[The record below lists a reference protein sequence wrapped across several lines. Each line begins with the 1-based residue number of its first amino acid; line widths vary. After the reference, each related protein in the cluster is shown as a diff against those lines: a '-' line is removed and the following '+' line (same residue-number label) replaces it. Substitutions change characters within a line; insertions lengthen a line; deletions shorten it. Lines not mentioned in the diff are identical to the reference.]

1 MAKRQFEDYLNFRNM
16 ITPRIIEILFLV
28 SVLICVVFGFYITLV
43 KGSVPETVPQN
54 YRVLGGIAI
63 VLLGPIFARVYCEVL
78 ILFFRMNETMTE
90 LKNINNHMSKKIERL
105 VRQRSE
111 HQHFKKQKRNNV

>member
-1 MAKRQFEDYLNFRNM
+1 MAKRRLEDYLKFRNM
-16 ITPRIIEILFLV
+16 ITPRIIEVLFLV
-28 SVLICVVFGFYITLV
+28 SVLICVVVGFYITLI

-63 VLLGPIFARVYCEVL
+63 ALVGPILSRVYCEVL

-90 LKNINNHMSKKIERL
+90 LKNINNNMVKKIERL
-105 VRQRSE
+105 VRQGSE
-111 HQHFKKQKRNNV
+111 FKKGERNVR